1 MVYPIYKPL
10 ENIEKGHCLTNFQKK
25 RGNDLAVLFNGL
37 VKMLDESVEMNLAD
51 GILLSGGLDTSILAC
66 LASKRVKLKAFTAA
80 LQDVPAPDVEYAA
93 LIVDLFGI
101 EHFIKRFNK
110 KELRD
115 AIRIVVK
122 TMNSFDPMEIR
133 NSVPVYIGLKEAKDS
148 GMDAVIAGDGCDE
161 LFAGYSF
168 LHGLERK
175 QLDLELQ
182 KLWRVMDFSSVHL
195 GKVLGIKVKLPYL
208 DAKFKKFAMKIPS
221 RLKVRRERNRIWGKW
236 ILRKAFEKMLP
247 EEIIWRAKTPVEF
260 GSGTSTLSNFFD
272 SIISDAEF
280 DEKKK
285 KYFDEDRV
293 VIRDKEQLFYY
304 EIYRSELGVPHPTDP
319 KCKICPGCNS
329 NMPPASKY
337 CRRCG
342 AYPV

>member
-1 MVYPIYKPL
+1 L
-10 ENIEKGHCLTNFQKK
+10 ANSQKK
-25 RGNDLAVLFNGL
+25 RWENLAALSGRL
-37 VKMLDESVEMNLAD
+37 VKMLDESVGMNLAD
-51 GILLSGGLDTSILAC
+51 GILLSGGLDTSILAY

-80 LQDVPAPDVEYAA
+80 LQDAPAPDVEYAA
-93 LIVDLFGI
+93 LMADLLRI

-110 KELRD
+110 EELYD
-115 AIRIVVK
+115 TIRVVVK

-133 NSVPVYIGLKEAKDS
+133 NSVPVYIGLKDAKDN
-148 GMDAVIAGDGCDE
+148 GVGAVITGDGCDE

-168 LHGLERK
+168 LHGLGRK

-182 KLWRVMDFSSVHL
+182 KLWSVMDFSSVHL

-208 DAKFKKFAMKIPS
+208 GAKFKKFALKIPS
-221 RLKVRRERNRIWGKW
+221 RLKVRRKRNRIWGKW

-247 EEIIWRAKTPVEF
+247 EEIIWRTKTPVEF
-260 GSGTSTLSNFFD
+260 GSGTATLSKFFN
-272 SIISDAEF
+272 SITSDIEF
-280 DEKKK
+280 NEKKR

-293 VIRDKEQLFYY
+293 AIRDKEQLFYY

-319 KCKICPGCNS
+319 ECKICPSCNS
-329 NMPPASKY
+329 NMPLTSKY

-342 AYPV
+342 AYSV

>member
-1 MVYPIYKPL
+1 VERYG
-10 ENIEKGHCLTNFQKK
+10 KGYYVVNSQKK
-25 RGNDLAVLFNGL
+25 QKENLATLSIKL

-51 GILLSGGLDTSILAC
+51 GILLSGGLDTSILAY
-66 LASKRVKLKAFTAA
+66 LASKRVKLKAFTVA
-80 LQDVPAPDVEYAA
+80 LRDAPAPDVEYAT
-93 LIVDLFGI
+93 LIADLFKI

-110 KELRD
+110 KELYD
-115 AIRIVVK
+115 AIRVVVK
-122 TMNSFDPMEIR
+122 TMDSFDPMEIR
-133 NSVPVYIGLKEAKDS
+133 NSVPVYIGLKEAKNNGAS
-148 GMDAVIAGDGCDE
+148 AVITGDGCDE

-168 LHGLERK
+168 LHRLERK

-182 KLWRVMDFSSVHL
+182 KLWSVMDFSSVRL
-195 GKVLGIKVKLPYL
+195 GETLGIKVKLPYL
-208 DAKFKKFAMKIPS
+208 GAKFKKFAMKIPS

-260 GSGTSTLSNFFD
+260 GSGTATLSNFFD
-272 SIISDAEF
+272 PIISDAEF
-280 DEKKK
+280 NEKKK

-293 VIRDKEQLFYY
+293 AIRGKEHLFYY

-319 KCKICPGCNS
+319 KCKICPSCNS